1 MSLADY
7 DRWLHKAA
15 NDCLGVGHALH
26 DDLVQEGRIAMWRQV
41 EKHQGREHAG
51 FMTSQARLR
60 MRDVARGAKA
70 YGGIKVAVRDAAPVT
85 SVEALEAANVPV
97 PAYTCDPSDKA
108 SLAYH
113 RQEIAD
119 ALGRL
124 TPSERRA
131 AKRVMHD
138 EPRTAADRAAWTTAR
153 RKLAVELEHLRG
165 LVA

>member
-15 NDCLGVGHALH
+15 NDRLGVGHAAH
-26 DDLVQEGRIAMWRQV
+26 DDLVQEGRIAMWGQV
-41 EKHQGREHAG
+41 EKHGREHAG

-60 MRDVARGAKA
+60 MGDVARGAKA
-70 YGGIKVAVRDAAPVT
+70 FGGIKVAVRDVAPAT

-97 PAYTCDPSDKA
+97 LAYTSDPA
-108 SLAYH
+108 PVACLAYH

-119 ALGRL
+119 AVDRL

-131 AKRVMHD
+131 AKRVMND
-138 EPRTAADRAAWTTAR
+138 EPRSAADRAAWTTAR
-153 RKLAVELEHLRG
+153 RKLAVDLDHLRG
-165 LVA
+165 LV